1 MHYSSFFQ
9 RKMREYEKLIKAS
22 DDAVIKEVQHILVAV
37 KPDGT
42 IIINGSSNSVNAVVG
57 NQALYSSLQDA
68 MINNRKKD
76 GERLVTTK
84 VYGYSPLP
92 VSPFSPQWKG
102 SSMIRKVLDGMVT
115 TAGYGKYGLKLGQ
128 GVPPLG
134 WPVDVAPWE
143 GYVGAAR
150 PNTNTKKSLSNQQMT
165 QIIVSMLEAAHLD
178 PATHVIQVENVEGI
192 NIDDRANVVNI
203 DDGDNNG
210 DPVVMN
216 DEETVDETG
225 DDMNLGNEDSDTGN
239 IELENSDPGRVS
251 SEENELEPGTDDNLN
266 TIIRERPDK
275 TEAST
280 EENLEKLLVLAND
293 LSEQEEVVD
302 VKKRKRYI

>member
-1 MHYSSFFQ
+1 
-9 RKMREYEKLIKAS
+9 MREYEKLIKAS

-84 VYGYSPLP
+84 VYAYSPLP

-115 TAGYGKYGLKLGQ
+115 TAGYGKYGQKLGQ
-128 GVPPLG
+128 GAPPLG

-150 PNTNTKKSLSNQQMT
+150 PNTNTKKSPSNQ
-165 QIIVSMLEAAHLD
+165 
-178 PATHVIQVENVEGI
+178 
-192 NIDDRANVVNI
+192 
-203 DDGDNNG
+203 
-210 DPVVMN
+210 
-216 DEETVDETG
+216 
-225 DDMNLGNEDSDTGN
+225 
-239 IELENSDPGRVS
+239 
-251 SEENELEPGTDDNLN
+251 
-266 TIIRERPDK
+266 
-275 TEAST
+275 
-280 EENLEKLLVLAND
+280 
-293 LSEQEEVVD
+293 
-302 VKKRKRYI
+302 